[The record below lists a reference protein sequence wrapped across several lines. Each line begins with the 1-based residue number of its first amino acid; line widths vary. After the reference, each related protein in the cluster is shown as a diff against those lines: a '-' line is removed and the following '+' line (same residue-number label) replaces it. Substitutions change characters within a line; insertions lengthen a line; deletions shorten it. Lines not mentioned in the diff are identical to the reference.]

1 MNSTQETTQETVQA
15 TTQNQTLC
23 TSRQQHLLNLEECQK
38 KPTFGQRLADKMAS
52 KVGSWAFIGT
62 QSVILAGWIGANTMP
77 GVPHWDESP
86 FILLNLFFSFASA
99 YTAPVVLMSQNRQSD
114 EDRDSAAINHK
125 VNLQTAQE
133 IELLHRKFDDLQTR
147 QLAEIAELLRQRS
160 TIEPGSTTQAHTQS
174 YLVGEVDQKSKQ
186 IGSIRDERKP
196 KTVTVFLPQT
206 VFNFQDPIVPLAS
219 NLQAKQKFSDA
230 VPHSSER

>member
-1 MNSTQETTQETVQA
+1 MNSTQEPTQVTTQHQTSCA
-15 TTQNQTLC
+15 SNQ
-23 TSRQQHLLNLEECQK
+23 QQRLNLEQCQK

-52 KVGSWAFIGT
+52 KVGSWMFIGT
-62 QSVILAGWIGANTMP
+62 QSVILAGWIGANSMP

-86 FILLNLFFSFASA
+86 FILLNLVFSFASA

-133 IELLHRKFDDLQTR
+133 IELLHRKLDDLQTR
-147 QLAEIAELLRQRS
+147 QLFELAEMLRQRS
-160 TIEPGSTTQAHTQS
+160 TIEPGSTTQAHPQS
-174 YLVGEVDQKSKQ
+174 YLVGEVEQKSQQ

-196 KTVTVFLPQT
+196 KTVSVFLPQT
-206 VFNFQDPIVPLAS
+206 VFNFQDPTVPLAS
-219 NLQAKQKFSDA
+219 NLQAKQKFSDV
-230 VPHSSER
+230 VPHSSES

>member
-1 MNSTQETTQETVQA
+1 MNSTQEPTQA
-15 TTQNQTLC
+15 TTPNQTSC
-23 TSRQQHLLNLEECQK
+23 TSKQQQLLSLEQCQK

-86 FILLNLFFSFASA
+86 FILLNLVFSFASA

-125 VNLQTAQE
+125 VNLQTAQA
-133 IELLHRKFDDLQTR
+133 IELLHQKFDDLQTH
-147 QLAEIAELLRQRS
+147 QLAELAELLRQRV
-160 TIEPGSTTQAHTQS
+160 TIEPVATTQEHTQS
-174 YLVGEVDQKSKQ
+174 YFVGEVEQKSKQ

-196 KTVTVFLPQT
+196 KTVSVFLPQT

-219 NLQAKQKFSDA
+219 NLQAKQKFSD
-230 VPHSSER
+230 VVSHSSER